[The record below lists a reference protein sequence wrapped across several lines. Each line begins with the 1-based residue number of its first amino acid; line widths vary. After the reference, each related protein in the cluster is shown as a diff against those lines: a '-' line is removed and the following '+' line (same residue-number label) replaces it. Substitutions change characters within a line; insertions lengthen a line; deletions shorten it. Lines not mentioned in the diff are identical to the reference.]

1 MVKSF
6 SVVTVENGFIV
17 NVSTDETSISKE
29 FVFDSP
35 AKLKKGVKF
44 FVEQLTQKGE

>member
-17 NVSTDETSISKE
+17 NVHQGDEIGSKE

-35 AKLKKGVKF
+35 AKLKKGIKF